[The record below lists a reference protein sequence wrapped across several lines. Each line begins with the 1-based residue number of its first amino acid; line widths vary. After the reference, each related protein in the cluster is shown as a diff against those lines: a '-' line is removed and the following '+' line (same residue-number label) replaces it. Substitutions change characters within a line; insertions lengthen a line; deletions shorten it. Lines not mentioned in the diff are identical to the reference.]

1 MTPESLGRLFWD
13 RVSRSGA
20 KAAQRVKADKAW
32 RDVSWQALGE
42 EVREVALGLM
52 ALGRQP
58 GDAVALL
65 SQTRGEWVRADFAIL
80 SAGCVTIPVY
90 PSYPPETLAY
100 IVRDSEART
109 LFVEDQQQ
117 LRKAL
122 AAAAEMPTLESVV
135 LIDGSAQGSGGTRLR
150 VLDWEGLRALGRGTH
165 PPGGARGAPGRH
177 QVRERRDDRVHLGD
191 DGRPE
196 GRRPDACEPS
206 RRPRHDRGGLRRP

>member
-1 MTPESLGRLFWD
+1 MTPDSLGRLFWD

-20 KAAQRVKADKAW
+20 KTAQRVKADKAW

-135 LIDGSAQGSGGTRLR
+135 LIDGSAQGAGGTRLR

-165 PPGGARGAPGRH
+165 PPGGSRRAWTPSSPGAS
-177 QVRERRDDRVHLGD
+177 RRSCTPR
-191 DGRPE
+191 
-196 GRRPDACEPS
+196 GRRAPRRASS
-206 RRPRHDRGGLRRP
+206 RRMRTISPPST